1 VSESFIPRLFER
13 YAQGPNSAP
22 GGSGLGLS
30 VTRDLVRAH
39 GGTVRYDLTEPAFI
53 VTLPAAPTE
62 IRTPNGRVISP
73 PRRMATQP
81 RAMSWSEA
89 GEVG

>member
-1 VSESFIPRLFER
+1 
-13 YAQGPNSAP
+13 
-22 GGSGLGLS
+22 

-39 GGTVRYDLTEPAFI
+39 GGTVRYDLTDPAFI

-73 PRRMATQP
+73 PRRLATTTGYAMRDLNPQP
-81 RAMSWSEA
+81 AD
-89 GEVG
+89 